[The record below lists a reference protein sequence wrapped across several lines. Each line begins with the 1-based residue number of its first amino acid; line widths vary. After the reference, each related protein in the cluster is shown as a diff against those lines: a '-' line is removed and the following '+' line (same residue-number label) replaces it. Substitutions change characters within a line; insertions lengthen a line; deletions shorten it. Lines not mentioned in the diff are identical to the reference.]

1 MVAKKGITK
10 PSKNAQTKGSPVK
23 QEERRSE
30 EKRSFPDQ
38 GANES
43 VTAPKTP
50 PKSTLQKSTL
60 PPWAGMRDFGRPKKK
75 FSPVYH
81 LKSAPTVL
89 GPRAFPDRI
98 VKEPRIQS
106 SYSTPVKVRGKR
118 SSNTPSPNRKAVQ
131 T

>member
-1 MVAKKGITK
+1 MAARGITK
-10 PSKNAQTKGSPVK
+10 PSKNAQTKRSPVK
-23 QEERRSE
+23 QEGKKSE

-38 GANES
+38 GANEPVS
-43 VTAPKTP
+43 APKTP
-50 PKSTLQKSTL
+50 PKSTSQKSTL

-81 LKSAPTVL
+81 PKSAPTVL
-89 GPRAFPDRI
+89 GPRAIPDRI

-106 SYSTPVKVRGKR
+106 SHSTPVKVRGKR
-118 SSNTPSPNRKAVQ
+118 SSTSIPSPNRKAVQ